1 MRAGPLPRF
10 RPVSFHAP
18 PLTVVSGKEAYMTA
32 ADLILYNG
40 DIHTMDRQKPLA
52 RAAAVKATAF
62 WP

>member
-1 MRAGPLPRF
+1 
-10 RPVSFHAP
+10 
-18 PLTVVSGKEAYMTA
+18 MTA